1 MRKQKSTTDK
11 LNQLRIIMHYLTA
24 EQFQAQFDKIIAE
37 YDASKKNN

>member
-11 LNQLRIIMHYLTA
+11 LNQLNRIMHYLTA
-24 EQFQAQFDKIIAE
+24 EQFQAQVNKIIAE